1 MNRKGQ
7 NMKRFIKI
15 FTVAALAASVA
26 AVTTPK
32 AEAFGGWAVG
42 GAAVGGLAVGTVIGA
57 TVVAHTAPS
66 AYYAYPGTAI
76 APPVCAPAPTVVVGP
91 PVCAA
96 PVFVARAYPYYYRPF
111 VRVGFG
117 WGRGYHYRRWR

>member
-1 MNRKGQ
+1 
-7 NMKRFIKI
+7 MKRFIKI
-15 FTVAALAASVA
+15 FAVAALAASVA

-57 TVVAHTAPS
+57 TVAAHAAPP
-66 AYYAYPGTAI
+66 AYYVYPGPVV
-76 APPVCAPAPTVVVGP
+76 APAVYAPAPTVVVAPP

-96 PVFVARAYPYYYRPF
+96 PVVVARAYPYYYRPF

-117 WGRGYHYRRWR
+117 WGRGWHYRRW